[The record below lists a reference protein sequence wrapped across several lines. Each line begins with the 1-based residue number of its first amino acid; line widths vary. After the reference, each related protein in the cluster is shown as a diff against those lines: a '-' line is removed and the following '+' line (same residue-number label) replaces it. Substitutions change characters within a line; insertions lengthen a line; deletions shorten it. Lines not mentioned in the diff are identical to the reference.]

1 MKNSGKYATAI
12 CIPLFF
18 FLGSQLGLSQS
29 FDLFLGDKTP
39 GTGKF
44 AYGVLTRASD
54 GRLAGTFTTFRHQ
67 NNSAEGYGRVSFTG
81 KDGSNTV
88 KVIQK
93 SGGITT
99 TRYRTVPW
107 RKKTVVTYRA
117 TFSSDSSLVELGAIS
132 R

>member
-1 MKNSGKYATAI
+1 MA
-12 CIPLFF
+12 LFF
-18 FLGSQLGLSQS
+18 FSGSQLGLSQS

-54 GRLAGTFTTFRHQ
+54 GKLSGTITIFRHQ
-67 NNSAEGYGRVSFTG
+67 NNPSEDYGRLSFTG
-81 KDGSNTV
+81 QDGSNTV
-88 KVIQK
+88 KVIRN
-93 SGGITT
+93 SGGKPITT
-99 TRYRTVPW
+99 YQTVPW

-117 TFSSDSSLVELGAIS
+117 TFSSDGGGINELGAIS

>member
-1 MKNSGKYATAI
+1 LA
-12 CIPLFF
+12 LFF
-18 FLGSQLGLSQS
+18 FSGSQLGLSQS
-29 FDLFLGDKTP
+29 FDLFLGDKAP

-81 KDGSNTV
+81 QDGSNTV
-88 KVIQK
+88 RVTRK
-93 SGGITT
+93 SGGRTT
-99 TRYRTVPW
+99 TYNKTVPW

-117 TFSSDSSLVELGAIS
+117 TFSSDGDVVELGAIS

>member
-1 MKNSGKYATAI
+1 MA
-12 CIPLFF
+12 FF
-18 FLGSQLGLSQS
+18 FFSGSQLGLSQS

-54 GRLAGTFTTFRHQ
+54 GRLAGTMTIFRHQ
-67 NNSAEGYGRVSFTG
+67 SNPAEGYGRISFTG

-93 SGGITT
+93 KSGTTT
-99 TRYRTVPW
+99 TRYVTVPW
-107 RKKTVVTYRA
+107 KKKTVVTYRA
-117 TFSSDSSLVELGAIS
+117 TFSSDNGINEMGAIS
-132 R
+132 K

>member
-1 MKNSGKYATAI
+1 MA
-12 CIPLFF
+12 LFF
-18 FLGSQLGLSQS
+18 FSGSQLGLSQS

-44 AYGVLTRASD
+44 AYGVLTRASN

-81 KDGSNTV
+81 QDGSNTV
-88 KVIQK
+88 RVTAK
-93 SGGITT
+93 SGGRTT
-99 TRYRTVPW
+99 TYNKTVPW

-117 TFSSDSSLVELGAIS
+117 TFSSDGDVVELGAIS

>member
-1 MKNSGKYATAI
+1 MKNRGKYATAI

-44 AYGVLTRASD
+44 AYGVLTRASN
-54 GRLAGTFTTFRHQ
+54 GSLAGTMIIFRHQ
-67 NNSAEGYGRVSFTG
+67 NNPAEGYGRISFSG

-93 SGGITT
+93 KSGMTT
-99 TRYRTVPW
+99 TRYVTVPW

-117 TFSSDSSLVELGAIS
+117 TFSSDNGINEMGAIS

>member
-1 MKNSGKYATAI
+1 MKNNGNYATAV
-12 CIPLFF
+12 CIALFF
-18 FLGSQLGLSQS
+18 FSGSQLSLSQS

-39 GTGKF
+39 STGKF
-44 AYGVLTRASD
+44 AYGVLTRSSD

-67 NNSAEGYGRVSFTG
+67 NNSAEGYGQVSFTG
-81 KDGSNTV
+81 KDGNNTA

-93 SGGITT
+93 SGGKTT
-99 TRYRTVPW
+99 TRYVTVPW

-117 TFSSDSSLVELGAIS
+117 TFSTDGGVVELGAIS

>member
-1 MKNSGKYATAI
+1 MKNNKICLKAI
-12 CIPLFF
+12 CMALFF
-18 FLGSQLGLSQS
+18 FSGSQLGLSQS

-44 AYGVLTRASD
+44 AYGVLTRASN

-81 KDGSNTV
+81 QDGSNTV
-88 KVIQK
+88 RVTQI
-93 SGGITT
+93 SGGTT
-99 TRYRTVPW
+99 TTYNKTVPW

-117 TFSSDSSLVELGAIS
+117 TFSSDGDVVELGAIS